1 MVWGRCINYIF
12 CVLVLPVLIDCK
24 KCLRIPKMVVI
35 RSRELKED
43 KQHNG
48 VGLLCLTVLQ
58 LYRGGQYY
66 WCRKLEYP
74 GKTTDLS
81 QVTDKLYHIMLYRV
95 HFAMN
100 WPYIEEEQ
108 TTQ

>member
-1 MVWGRCINYIF
+1 VGLSPGNLHKLPAEYMDKYHIPAVIDRHVIIRFQSLVVVWGRCINYIF

-48 VGLLCLTVLQ
+48 VRFIVFNATLNSISVISWWSVLLV
-58 LYRGGQYY
+58 
-66 WCRKLEYP
+66 
-74 GKTTDLS
+74 
-81 QVTDKLYHIMLYRV
+81 
-95 HFAMN
+95 
-100 WPYIEEEQ
+100 
-108 TTQ
+108 